1 MHKSDAEKMESI
13 IDKHDRIY
21 RRQVR
26 VFKNLGFLSII
37 TAVLSVIT
45 ALFSTAL
52 LQIVGGDKLI
62 IP

>member
-45 ALFSTAL
+45 A
-52 LQIVGGDKLI
+52 
-62 IP
+62 

>member
-26 VFKNLGFLSII
+26 
-37 TAVLSVIT
+37 
-45 ALFSTAL
+45 
-52 LQIVGGDKLI
+52 
-62 IP
+62 